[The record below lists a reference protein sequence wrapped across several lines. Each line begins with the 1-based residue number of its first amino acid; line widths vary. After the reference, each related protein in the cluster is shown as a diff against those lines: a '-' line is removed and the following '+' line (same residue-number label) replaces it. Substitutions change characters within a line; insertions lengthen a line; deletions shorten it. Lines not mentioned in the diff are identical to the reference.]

1 MTNEELKAMLEEF
14 KAGLPKNLSIEE
26 VNKAIDEKVKGLE
39 GIEELKA
46 TVEAIKSGIVAIEG
60 KLEQKG
66 VEKKHKSIAEAII
79 EVFESKGIKSLA
91 DIKAHAGQEIE
102 VKADNEMTTAAQTG
116 TIMRTQQVSEVAF
129 PRVRPYAF
137 LRQPGIRTG
146 VVGEGKSILL
156 WTPAA
161 YTSNVGYVGEY
172 DVVANGNAATAQ
184 EKTRKMAK
192 LGGFQIITS
201 ETFSDLP
208 QFALRTQGKLMESLE
223 LKLDELILSGDGAD
237 GGANTEKIYGLKS
250 SQMTAF
256 DATVIDKV
264 EKPNISD
271 LVDGAATQAEIS
283 LYKTNTVWLHPKK
296 VNKLRRTKD
305 TTGQYVVNQLITGEL
320 VMGGHRVISN
330 TGIGENEMIVGDIS
344 AIQLWFKQ
352 GFEMEFERIAG
363 KDAWKMHVRTRAQVL
378 VEDEDKKGLIY
389 IDNVD
394 TALAAINADE
404 A

>member
-46 TVEAIKSGIVAIEG
+46 TVETIKNGIVALEG
-60 KLEQKG
+60 KLE
-66 VEKKHKSIAEAII
+66 EKSNVKQHKSIAEAIV

-283 LYKTNTVWLHPKK
+283 LYKTNTVWMHPKK
-296 VNKLRRTKD
+296 VNKFRRTKD
-305 TTGQYVVNQLITGEL
+305 TTGQYVINQLITGEL

-394 TALAAINADE
+394 TALAAINADL